1 MNLLVLIVCLAG
13 NVDMIYSTY
22 CGCKTMRPCY
32 EEMLNNLLDVEED
45 PCIENVA
52 IGASTV
58 VVKSQSTEAKPKIM
72 IEAGQQAGSMPVM
85 MALFLIEQLVACE
98 EYSDMLSKAD
108 WVFLPST
115 NPDGQEYLR
124 NDREPWKKNMVPI
137 DDTLSLGVDI
147 SRNFDASWK
156 DCGINDNVFSADY
169 PGPAPNSEN
178 ETVFITEML
187 EKHKTNLK
195 VYVSLRRDGH
205 ALLYPL
211 ASSRKA
217 LTTLKEAQNKA
228 GDIANKI
235 NQRSGT
241 LQWFRN
247 SSIFDM
253 NGQAFCG
260 HSVDYAFNKYA
271 IPYAY
276 EMRVFPESDTRI
288 LSNFQTL
295 PKGYDVSLR
304 NGYFTGIRELYNLV
318 FNMFHEVRRF
328 RRVLKVIHGIKL
340 NIYYQLEK
348 KYVEFSL
355 HDSYSVFSGIFCIIR
370 PNRRLYI
377 LNIFILNKKKR

>member
-52 IGASTV
+52 IGASTISIFLRAIKQYCGELVELNDNHYTYENRILYEV

-247 SSIFDM
+247 SSIYDM

-318 FNMFHEVRRF
+318 FNVKH
-328 RRVLKVIHGIKL
+328 H
-340 NIYYQLEK
+340 
-348 KYVEFSL
+348 
-355 HDSYSVFSGIFCIIR
+355 
-370 PNRRLYI
+370 
-377 LNIFILNKKKR
+377 